1 MKEDLEMAKIN
12 IRERNPEHYAK
23 VKVEQ
28 EALIK
33 KCSAQLG
40 IARLC
45 PYCEHK
51 VSIVLRGEHSYS
63 KEKCPNCGENVV
75 FPPISFRLAHNVS

>member
-1 MKEDLEMAKIN
+1 MFIVKEDLEMAKIN

-45 PYCEHK
+45 PYCEHT
-51 VSIVLRGEHSYS
+51 SIFSDMS
-63 KEKCPNCGENVV
+63 VV
-75 FPPISFRLAHNVS
+75 NTRVIHLLLMRNRQSLLDGYTTFL